1 MLNVKASQPRGLV
14 HAVFV
19 LINGC
24 LTVILFILPTF
35 GLNCQATA
43 LPAVQLCEPSAS
55 THSRPCLNGVNGDG
69 QKKEL
74 LIRESKERNW
84 KWRGGGALMSC
95 IDTFTLRGACVR
107 VSARVRVD
115 ACWYTHK
122 KCQITAFW
130 NVRSSSLSESFT
142 KTSCGA

>member
-1 MLNVKASQPRGLV
+1 MQASQPRGLV

-19 LINGC
+19 LINGF

-35 GLNCQATA
+35 GLNCQAAA

-74 LIRESKERNW
+74 LIREPKERN
-84 KWRGGGALMSC
+84 
-95 IDTFTLRGACVR
+95 
-107 VSARVRVD
+107 
-115 ACWYTHK
+115 
-122 KCQITAFW
+122 
-130 NVRSSSLSESFT
+130 
-142 KTSCGA
+142 